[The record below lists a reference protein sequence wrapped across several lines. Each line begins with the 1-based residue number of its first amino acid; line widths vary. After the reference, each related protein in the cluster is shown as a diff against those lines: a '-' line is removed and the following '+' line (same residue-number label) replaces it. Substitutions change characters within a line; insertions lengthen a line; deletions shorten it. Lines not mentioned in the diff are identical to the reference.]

1 MDIGRAEIT
10 DIIFDGRKPRFWS
23 EASCSRRKKRRRSD
37 IGADETCTRRL
48 KSDIDP
54 SLFLALFLQRNFPD
68 FSSFLLHKFVT
79 SWNNLS
85 INFRNEG
92 IIEGINIGCMK
103 FRRFYRNKFPFVEV
117 KIFVKGSSWNT
128 IGEKVIK

>member
-1 MDIGRAEIT
+1 MDIGRA

-48 KSDIDP
+48 KSDNIDP
-54 SLFLALFLQRNFPD
+54 SLFLALLLQRNFPD

-92 IIEGINIGCMK
+92 IIEGINIGYMK
-103 FRRFYRNKFPFVEV
+103 FRRFYRNNRSPFEV
-117 KIFVKGSSWNT
+117 KILVKGWSWNT